1 MGAMIQTSPQHI
13 GQPIV
18 PSKPA
23 LHVVRLCQ
31 GCLEEGD
38 FSTTVVGAT
47 DDLQKAQAYVNE
59 HVAAQEALAVKMRL
73 LAPVTAQW
81 VETNPAPYRLPDQEI
96 DAFYGVL
103 GKWSSSMRD
112 VTAQWLQANL
122 TPLEQQ
128 IQKMNTPRWSIEP
141 LTWLE

>member
-1 MGAMIQTSPQHI
+1 MIQTSPQHI
-13 GQPIV
+13 GQP
-18 PSKPA
+18 PALSKPT

-47 DDLQKAQAYVNE
+47 DDMQKAQAYVDE
-59 HVAAQEALAVKMRL
+59 HVAAQAALAIKML
-73 LAPVTAQW
+73 GLATVTAQW
-81 VETNPAPYRLPDQEI
+81 VDTNPAPYRLPDQEI

-112 VTAQWLQANL
+112 VTAQWLQTNL
-122 TPLEQQ
+122 TPLEQR